1 MKTEPVK
8 EGYALFY
15 TLVSPFSKVWLMFPK
30 MPLRW

>member
-1 MKTEPVK
+1 MNQLERQR
-8 EGYALFY
+8 YALFY